1 MRPLHLTFC
10 GLRSY
15 PGQIQ
20 TLDFTGKSL
29 IAILGDTGAGKTT
42 ILEAI
47 TLALYGASSWSNK
60 VKELVAE
67 GATSMTVDLTFSHHD
82 HTWRVRRVYY
92 ANSRPSTHLLQNLD
106 TEEEIDDSR
115 AVNRRIEHLLKLRR
129 DEFQAAVL
137 LPQGRFDRLLTATDT
152 ERTELL
158 KGIFGTRFLEA
169 TRARAE
175 RRRDTIR
182 ELLHKAQLTRRGY
195 LDDPRASAEHATA
208 AAQTAQQRADR
219 LSTALSTMNQ
229 LQTTARQHTDRLND
243 LDVAIRQLS
252 DPASQ
257 PNSTVLDAVAQAEQ
271 NLDETAQQLIS
282 RHEQTRTDYTRA
294 REALDKAATQGITAD
309 AVAAARAMLADLPS
323 RQATL
328 HHTETRLATEQQDLS
343 DDHDKLEDMAV
354 DIERRHRQAEQMT
367 AHAEVVQSHADRAVT
382 AATKLQNVT
391 RTALAA
397 AITVGQAAAAKTA
410 VASAYGAAQRRLPA
424 LRAAHQDA
432 QTALHAAAHDLE
444 GAKQAEAAHLAGQ
457 GLHAGDSCL
466 VCAQPLPAAYQP
478 PAPLDPIRLHAL
490 QKAHTSAGEAFG
502 AAGNALRE
510 GMNDVT
516 AAEQGLATVTD
527 DHTIASDRL
536 AERLAEAQAAAA
548 CPDLATVAPAD
559 TAPHHDADAF
569 THRLKEDTEALVHNT
584 SREAGNAGADADLLA
599 TRLSEP
605 LCAPAHHLAR
615 SLSEAA
621 AAAWQK
627 AHAATADARGAT
639 QILTARKD
647 DYTKKDTAYKEAHA
661 QHTIAVETMHKS
673 LNRLPAAVRAVLPAT
688 PSTVTDVDVD
698 VDVTAAMQVCE
709 ELGTHLTQAQG
720 ELEQATTT
728 LAQIET
734 DRVRLDHRRQT
745 DITAPLTALLA
756 AATTHRG
763 TLHSAQALLGA
774 DSVPVPAS
782 VEALEVAQ
790 LSVPV
795 VQRLCDALAAAS
807 AALVRQLRTEH
818 DKVTTKLNI
827 SHARLDDQARHIQT
841 DDESGDHAGLLVRFA
856 SGVSLREPQALTPLS
871 EAIGAAR
878 QTHTEQMS
886 LASRAHAQIE
896 PAEQLDHA
904 IECATSHLNMLTLL
918 HGQLADGKFLT
929 YLTERRTRTLL
940 ILASELFSRLSSGR
954 YGFTDDFRIASLA
967 TRTARSPK
975 TLSGG
980 ETFLASLALA
990 LALVELHSRN
1000 GARLGSLFLDEG
1012 FGALDSATL
1021 ASALSVLRAE
1031 SSGDKLVTVIS
1042 HLHAVAEAV
1051 DDVLWINRTPAGS
1064 EARWLTASQR
1074 EALIYDHAQ
1083 SGLLDLADQI
1093 S

>member
-1 MRPLHLTFC
+1 MRLLHLTFC

-67 GATSMTVDLTFSHHD
+67 GATSMSVDLTFSHHN

-182 ELLHKAQLTRRGY
+182 ELLHKAQLARRGY

-229 LQTTARQHTDRLND
+229 LQTTARQHTDRLDD

-271 NLDETAQQLIS
+271 NLDETAQQLTS

-294 REALDKAATQGITAD
+294 REALDKAATQDITAD

-343 DDHDKLEDMAV
+343 DDHDKLEDMAA

-367 AHAEVVQSHADRAVT
+367 AHAEVVQGHADRAVT

-397 AITVGQAAAAKTA
+397 AITAGQAAAAKTA
-410 VASAYGAAQRRLPA
+410 VTSAYGAAQRRLPA

-444 GAKQAEAAHLAGQ
+444 GAKQAEAAHLVGH
-457 GLHAGDSCL
+457 GLQAGDSCL

-490 QKAHTSAGEAFG
+490 QKAHTSADEALG
-502 AAGNALRE
+502 AAGDALRE

-516 AAEQGLATVTD
+516 AAEQELAAVTD

-536 AERLAEAQAAAA
+536 AERLTEAQAAAA
-548 CPDLATVAPAD
+548 CPDLTTVAPAD

-621 AAAWQK
+621 AATWQK
-627 AHAATADARGAT
+627 AHAAKADARGAA
-639 QILTARKD
+639 QILTARKN
-647 DYTKKDTAYKEAHA
+647 DYTTKEAAHKEARA
-661 QHTIAVETMHKS
+661 QHTTAVETVHES
-673 LNRLPAAVRAVLPAT
+673 LNRLPAAVRAVLHTT
-688 PSTVTDVDVD
+688 PTTITD
-698 VDVTAAMQVCE
+698 VDVTAATRMCKDLGAHLAQV
-709 ELGTHLTQAQG
+709 QG

-734 DRVRLDHRRQT
+734 ERVRLDHRRQT
-745 DITAPLTALLA
+745 DVIAPLTALLA
-756 AATTHRG
+756 AATIHRG

-774 DSVPVPAS
+774 NSVPVPAFAEGF
-782 VEALEVAQ
+782 EAAQ

-856 SGVSLREPQALTPLS
+856 NGVSLREPQALTPLS

-886 LASRAHAQIE
+886 LASRAHVQIE
-896 PAEQLDHA
+896 PAEQLDRA
-904 IECATSHLNMLTLL
+904 IESATSHLDMLTLL

-967 TRTARSPK
+967 TRTTRSPK

-1064 EARWLTASQR
+1064 EARWLTAPQR